1 MATWAGDAGV
11 LLKVGLCALPLCAG
25 FYAAQE
31 LALRHKMPRAAW
43 AWRLLGRLCLLAAAL
58 CLPAGLLIL
67 AMS

>member
-1 MATWAGDAGV
+1 MATWAADAGV
-11 LLKVGLCALPLCAG
+11 LLKAGLCALPLCAG

-31 LALRHKMPRAAW
+31 LALRRKMPRAAW
-43 AWRLLGRLCLLAAAL
+43 VWRLLGRICLALAAL